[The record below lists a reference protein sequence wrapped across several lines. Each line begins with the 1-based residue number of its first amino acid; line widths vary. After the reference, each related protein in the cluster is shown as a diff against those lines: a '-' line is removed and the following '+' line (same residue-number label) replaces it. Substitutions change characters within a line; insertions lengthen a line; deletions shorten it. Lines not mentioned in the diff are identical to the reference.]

1 MLLAAESGRAM
12 LVGLSIMAQRYCAV
26 MELIA
31 GVLVT
36 EVAWLNHATVAP
48 PVVGVLVLCAQVT
61 RAMTRVSA
69 V

>member
-36 EVAWLNHATVAP
+36 EVAWLDHATVASP
-48 PVVGVLVLCAQVT
+48 MAGVLAL
-61 RAMTRVSA
+61 A
-69 V
+69 VR